1 MTTTTDLATRDLLGN
16 PLDDAE
22 RAVLEIYTGLIAALR
37 RDDLPPC
44 VAANLR
50 AALAPVAIAVTDLGL
65 RFEHLT
71 DLGV

>member
-1 MTTTTDLATRDLLGN
+1 MTTTDLIGGSLTSGEQALL
-16 PLDDAE
+16 D
-22 RAVLEIYTGLIAALR
+22 IYTALCDAVA

-44 VAANLR
+44 ASANLR
-50 AALAPVAIAVTDLGL
+50 AALAPVAVAVTDLGL